1 MQGNG
6 DSIVIGEGG
15 IQDRSGEAQGN
26 VGLDQAVSDGETMT
40 RTTCTFDPFCLSSFL
55 TFRYVVNQ
63 TAEWAPAIRP
73 RWPQAEAAERLDVKS
88 AGQLL
93 DALRLLVD
101 RAVRQQPV
109 GLLLGGGMDSAIL
122 AALLPRGTPAYTVRF
137 QAGQPID
144 ESPVAARYARRY
156 GLSHRVVTVTWDDYE
171 ERAEWLMRHKRSPLH
186 PVEVALSLA
195 ACVAKADGIEAL
207 LAGNG
212 ADSKFGG
219 LDRLLSRDWTLEEFM
234 QRYTFVEPAS
244 VLAEPCSMKA
254 AFEEYIRGQH
264 LDVPAFLRG
273 VHGPGLAQAFDNAI
287 SAAGCLCVAPYEG
300 LALAIPL
307 DLMRIRR
314 GEPKYFVREIFTQLF
329 PGLPVAKKIAFA
341 RPMDSWMNSWNGPV
355 RAEFRTGL
363 KVRGLSGEQ
372 KWLLYCLEKFM
383 NLMENE

>member
-1 MQGNG
+1 
-6 DSIVIGEGG
+6 
-15 IQDRSGEAQGN
+15 
-26 VGLDQAVSDGETMT
+26 LDQAVHDWEATA
-40 RTTCTFDPFCLSSFL
+40 CEFNPFCLSSFL
-55 TFRYVVNQ
+55 TFRYVVKQ

-73 RWPQAEAAERLDVKS
+73 RWPVAEATDRIDVKN

-93 DALRLLVD
+93 EALRLLVD

-137 QAGQPID
+137 QAEQPID
-144 ESPVAARYARRY
+144 ESPVAARYARRC
-156 GLSHRVVTVTWDDYE
+156 GLPHRVVTVTWDDYE

-195 ACVAKADGIEAL
+195 ACVAKADGVEAL
-207 LAGNG
+207 VAGNG

-219 LDRLLSRDWTLEEFM
+219 LDRLLCRDWTLEEFM
-234 QRYTFVEPAS
+234 QRYTFVEPSSA
-244 VLAEPCSMKA
+244 LAERCSMKA
-254 AFEEYIRGQH
+254 VFEEYTRLQNV
-264 LDVPAFLRG
+264 DVAAFLRG

-287 SAAGCLCVAPYEG
+287 SAAGCVCVAPYEG
-300 LALAIPL
+300 LALATPL

-314 GEPKYFVREIFTQLF
+314 GEPKYLLREIFTQLF

-341 RPMDSWMNSWNGPV
+341 RPMDSWMSTWNGPT
-355 RAEFRTGL
+355 RAEFKLSLEVKGF
-363 KVRGLSGEQ
+363 SGEQ

-383 NLMENE
+383 DMMENE